1 MNKLSLQPP
10 SLRLAS
16 STPSTPSTMVIDI
29 LLLILLALAV
39 YKGWTKGFIMAIF
52 VFVSYFVALALAFHF
67 SGTVEGYINTHSSS
81 DSKWFSFL
89 SFVLVMI
96 AGIIAVRLVGKVI
109 EKSAELLMLGFF
121 NRLMGIVVMA
131 FIYATFF
138 AVILVY
144 CSRFGLLGDG
154 QADSKSFSYLI
165 RYGQWLVS
173 QFSEWLPALKNL
185 FNDIKGSVKKD

>member
-1 MNKLSLQPP
+1 
-10 SLRLAS
+10 
-16 STPSTPSTMVIDI
+16 
-29 LLLILLALAV
+29 
-39 YKGWTKGFIMAIF
+39 
-52 VFVSYFVALALAFHF
+52 
-67 SGTVEGYINTHSSS
+67 
-81 DSKWFSFL
+81 
-89 SFVLVMI
+89 
-96 AGIIAVRLVGKVI
+96 
-109 EKSAELLMLGFF
+109 
-121 NRLMGIVVMA
+121 MGIVVMA
-131 FIYATFF
+131 FVYATFF

>member
-67 SGTVEGYINTHSSS
+67 SGTVEGYIKTHSSS

-89 SFVLVMI
+89 SFALVMI